1 MWVYIVRRLA
11 WLPLLLLAVSFI
23 TFTLGRFGPGDPVIV
38 MLGNRYDPDSQVTK
52 NLRRELGLDRPFHVQ
67 YVDYVWNFVQGDFG
81 ESLRFRGQAVKGLI
95 LKKMWVSAQLSIAA
109 MIVAV
114 GVGLPLGFWIAHWQ
128 GRWQDPATVTVALM
142 LMSIPI
148 MVTVPGLLWVFCLKL
163 HWVPCSGWGGFFDAR
178 ILVPAITMGVP
189 GIAVFVRL
197 MRASTLDVL
206 GQDFIRTA
214 KSKGLE
220 PKVVGSRHVARNA
233 MIPIITILSFS
244 LAGLIS
250 GSFIVETILG
260 VPGIGRFAV
269 ESVFN
274 RDYPVIMA
282 VTLIAA
288 SAFVLANL
296 AADIAY
302 AFIDPR
308 IRYN

>member
-11 WLPLLLLAVSFI
+11 WLPFLLLAVSFI

-38 MLGNRYDPDSQVTK
+38 ILGNRYDPDSQVTK
-52 NLRRELGLDRPFHVQ
+52 NLRHELGLDRPFHVQ
-67 YVDYVWNFVQGDFG
+67 YVDYVWHFVQGDFG
-81 ESLRFRGQAVKGLI
+81 ESLRFRGQPVKGLI
-95 LKKMWVSAQLSIAA
+95 LQKMWVSAQLAIAA

-114 GVGLPLGFWIAHWQ
+114 SVGLPLGFWIAHRQ
-128 GRWQDPATVTVALM
+128 GRWQDPATVTLALA

-148 MVTVPGLLWVFCLKL
+148 MVSVPGLLWVFCLKL
-163 HWVPCSGWGGFFDAR
+163 HWVPCSGWGGFFDVR

-189 GIAVFVRL
+189 GIAGFVRL

-214 KSKGLE
+214 KAKGLNSST
-220 PKVVGSRHVARNA
+220 VASRHVARNA

-296 AADIAY
+296 AADIGYAY
-302 AFIDPR
+302 VDPR